1 MAYKVLI
8 KNEAPEYTSETIC
21 DVEGNVK
28 FKIVSENGN
37 AYSHLKVYVYTNN
50 GDIACVATEY
60 DIPNYKEV
68 DYIDSAEERLAG
80 NRANLAAAEE
90 YIKKVWKY

>member
-37 AYSHLKVYVYTNN
+37 AYSYLRIYIYTRN
-50 GDIACVATEY
+50 GDLAIVANEY
-60 DIPNYKEV
+60 DIPDYKAV
-68 DYIDSAEERLAG
+68 RYYHSDEERLAG
-80 NRANLAAAEE
+80 NRANLAAAEK
-90 YIKKVWKY
+90 YIKKVW